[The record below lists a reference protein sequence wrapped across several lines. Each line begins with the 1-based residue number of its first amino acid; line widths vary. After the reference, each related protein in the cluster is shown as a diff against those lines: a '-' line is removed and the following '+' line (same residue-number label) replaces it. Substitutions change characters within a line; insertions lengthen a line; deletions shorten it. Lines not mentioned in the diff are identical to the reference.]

1 MEDIIKTV
9 LQIDKDAIKKQQ
21 MAKDEIEE
29 QESQKKIMVK
39 KLKEDITSQTKEEI
53 DAYKKLADSE
63 IEIEAKKIK
72 QESEEKSKRLTE
84 RYEQIAD
91 KVIEDAFNIVID
103 SLEG

>member
-39 KLKEDITSQTKEEI
+39 KLKEDIASQTKEEI

-63 IEIEAKKIK
+63 IEIEAKRIK
-72 QESEEKSKRLTE
+72 EESEEKSRRLTE